1 MKIIYFFLAILFL
14 TPNIMHSQVTFTDA
28 APSLG
33 LNDPG
38 NGQGSVFLDVNGD
51 GWLDL
56 YLCNNGQANK
66 LWLNSSGVSFTEQG
80 SVFGVN
86 YNGAGRGCSAGDFD
100 NDGLIDIMVGNFNQN
115 LILYKNNTTVFAN
128 FTAAA
133 GINLPSWG
141 GSINWF
147 DYNNDGKLDATLGN
161 DGIPYHYNYLFRND
175 NLTSFTNVAYPSGLT
190 DSASTLSIA
199 SADIDSDGDL
209 DIFYGSQ
216 TANVSGGSTSVLYKN
231 NGDGSFTDITA
242 ASGIITTLYSWAADW
257 GDFDNDGDMDLYLV
271 NSNGV
276 NQLFK
281 NNGNLTFTETAASY
295 GVADPTQGFSCGWF
309 DYDNDGDLDLYV
321 ANASTGIDKLY
332 RNDGTAFTDVASA
345 AGTNDNRHSSNITLG
360 DFNNDGFVDIYLV
373 NNGSENR
380 LYKSNAGNSNKWV
393 IIKLRGV
400 TSNRSAI
407 GTKVYVKSGG
417 IRQLREVQGG
427 SGGKGQNS
435 LPVEFGI
442 GSAST
447 IDSMIVR
454 WPSGTVQSF
463 TNVNPNTIY
472 SLTEGGILVGLNPVS
487 INIPSH
493 FALAQNYPN
502 PFNPVT
508 KIRFDIP
515 RDVLSQ
521 TSNAKLVVYD
531 VTGKEVMFLV
541 NEQLQAGSYETE
553 FDGSK
558 YTSGVYFYK
567 LTAGEFSEV
576 RKMILVK

>member
-14 TPNIMHSQVTFTDA
+14 TPNLYNQVTFTDV

-66 LWLNSSGVSFTEQG
+66 LWLSSSGVSFSEQG
-80 SVFGVN
+80 AVFGVN
-86 YNGAGRGCSAGDFD
+86 FNGAGRGCSAGDFD

-115 LILYKNNTTVFAN
+115 LILYKNNTTTFTN
-128 FTAAA
+128 FTATA
-133 GINLPSWG
+133 GINLMSWG

-147 DYNNDGKLDATLGN
+147 DYNNDGRLDAALGN

-175 NLTSFTNVAYPSGLT
+175 NLSSFTNVAYPSGLT
-190 DSASTLSIA
+190 DSASTLSLA
-199 SADIDSDGDL
+199 SADIDNDGDL
-209 DIFYGSQ
+209 DIFFGSQ
-216 TANVSGGSTSVLYKN
+216 TANVSGGSTSVLYRN
-231 NGDGSFTDITA
+231 NGNGTFTDITA
-242 ASGIITTLYSWAADW
+242 SSGIITTLYSWAADW

-295 GVADPTQGFSCGWF
+295 GIADPTQGFSCGWF
-309 DYDNDGDLDLYV
+309 DYDNDSDLDLYV

-332 RNDGTAFTDVASA
+332 RNDGATFTDVAA
-345 AGTNDNRHSSNITLG
+345 AVGTNDNRHSSNITLG
-360 DFNNDGFVDIYLV
+360 DFNNDGFLDIYLV

-380 LYKSNAGNSNKWV
+380 LYKSNAGNSNKWLIV
-393 IIKLRGV
+393 KLRGV

-407 GTKVYVKSGG
+407 GTKVT
-417 IRQLREVQGG
+417 IRTGSLRQIREVQGG

-442 GSAST
+442 GSASI
-447 IDSMIVR
+447 IDSMIIR

-463 TNVNPNTIY
+463 TNVNPNIIY
-472 SLTEGGILVGLNPVS
+472 SLIEGGTLLALNPIS
-487 INIPSH
+487 LNIPSQ
-493 FALAQNYPN
+493 FALGQNYPN
-502 PFNPVT
+502 PFNPFT

-515 RDVLSQ
+515 KDVKEQ
-521 TSNAKLVVYD
+521 TSNVKLVVYD
-531 VTGKEVMFLV
+531 VAGKEVRILV
-541 NEQLQAGSYETE
+541 NEQLQPGSYEME

-567 LTAGEFSEV
+567 LTAGEFTEV
-576 RKMILVK
+576 RKMVLVK